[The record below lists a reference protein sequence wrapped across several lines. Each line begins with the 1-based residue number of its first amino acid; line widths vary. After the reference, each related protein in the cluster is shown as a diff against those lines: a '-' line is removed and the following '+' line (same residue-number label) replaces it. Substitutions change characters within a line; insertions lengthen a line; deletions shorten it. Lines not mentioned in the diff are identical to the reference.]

1 MTDEEESGS
10 STSSCDETNLVLCD
24 SDTQSAPSPTNTLP
38 QTSPS
43 RDTTSPSRA
52 KLTSKDTRTD
62 NANNIRSNVV
72 KEDYDSSATETADEG
87 IGGTAENESNVLQHS
102 SNESEKKD
110 KIVSDLSVSD
120 ILSDVIE
127 KQFTKEHSNREV
139 KRYIIISLYKLKYF
153 YLFY

>member
-1 MTDEEESGS
+1 M
-10 STSSCDETNLVLCD
+10 CD

-38 QTSPS
+38 QTSPG
-43 RDTTSPSRA
+43 RETISPSRA
-52 KLTSKDTRTD
+52 KLTNKEEQADTES
-62 NANNIRSNVV
+62 NIRSTVA

-102 SNESEKKD
+102 NNESNKKD
-110 KIVSDLSVSD
+110 TIIGDMSVSD

-139 KRYIIISLYKLKYF
+139 RE
-153 YLFY
+153 

>member
-1 MTDEEESGS
+1 M
-10 STSSCDETNLVLCD
+10 CD

-38 QTSPS
+38 RTSPAQDIS
-43 RDTTSPSRA
+43 SPSQT
-52 KLTSKDTRTD
+52 KLITKDARVD
-62 NANNIRSNVV
+62 NESTIRSTAV

-102 SNESEKKD
+102 SNESEKKE

-139 KRYIIISLYKLKYF
+139 KQHITFIFQFFYIKIIYIFNRRRMVLCLPYHQYF
-153 YLFY
+153 

>member
-1 MTDEEESGS
+1 M
-10 STSSCDETNLVLCD
+10 CD

-38 QTSPS
+38 QTSPG
-43 RDTTSPSRA
+43 RDTISPSQA
-52 KLTSKDTRTD
+52 KLTTKEQADTE
-62 NANNIRSNVV
+62 NNIRSTVT

-102 SNESEKKD
+102 NSESDKKD
-110 KIVSDLSVSD
+110 TIIGDVSVSD

-139 KRYIIISLYKLKYF
+139 RESKFIFYCNVLFLYGDIHFFNRRRIVLCLPYHPYF
-153 YLFY
+153 

>member
-1 MTDEEESGS
+1 MREIS
-10 STSSCDETNLVLCD
+10 S
-24 SDTQSAPSPTNTLP
+24 PP
-38 QTSPS
+38 Q
-43 RDTTSPSRA
+43 A
-52 KLTSKDTRTD
+52 KLTSKEARAD
-62 NANNIRSNVV
+62 NVNSIRSAVV

-102 SNESEKKD
+102 SNESEKKE

-139 KRYIIISLYKLKYF
+139 KINFNL
-153 YLFY
+153 

>member
-10 STSSCDETNLVLCD
+10 STSSCDETNLILCD

-38 QTSPS
+38 QISPIREITSPS
-43 RDTTSPSRA
+43 QS
-52 KLTSKDTRTD
+52 KLSVKELRVD
-62 NANNIRSNVV
+62 NENTIRSTVC

-87 IGGTAENESNVLQHS
+87 IGGTADNESNVLHHS
-102 SNESEKKD
+102 NNENEKKE
-110 KIVSDLSVSD
+110 KIVSDISVSD

-139 KRYIIISLYKLKYF
+139 RKNF
-153 YLFY
+153 

>member
-1 MTDEEESGS
+1 M
-10 STSSCDETNLVLCD
+10 CD

-38 QTSPS
+38 QLSPP
-43 RDTTSPSRA
+43 RDTTSSPQA
-52 KLTSKDTRTD
+52 KLTVKESRTD
-62 NANNIRSNVV
+62 NENSIRSIVV

-102 SNESEKKD
+102 NNESEKKE
-110 KIVSDLSVSD
+110 KIVTDLSVSD

-139 KRYIIISLYKLKYF
+139 NKLKIVIVF
-153 YLFY
+153 YGRLIFFVLF

>member
-1 MTDEEESGS
+1 M
-10 STSSCDETNLVLCD
+10 CD

-38 QTSPS
+38 QLSPP
-43 RDTTSPSRA
+43 RDTTSPPQA
-52 KLTSKDTRTD
+52 KLIAKESRDSE
-62 NANNIRSNVV
+62 NSIRSTVV

-102 SNESEKKD
+102 NNESEKKE
-110 KIVSDLSVSD
+110 KIVTDLSVSD

-139 KRYIIISLYKLKYF
+139 K
-153 YLFY
+153 YLNFFFFD

>member
-1 MTDEEESGS
+1 M
-10 STSSCDETNLVLCD
+10 LCD

-38 QTSPS
+38 QISPTRETSSPS
-43 RDTTSPSRA
+43 QV
-52 KLTSKDTRTD
+52 KLTTKEEVQAD
-62 NANNIRSNVV
+62 NESNIRSTAV

-87 IGGTAENESNVLQHS
+87 IGGTAESESSILQHS
-102 SNESEKKD
+102 NNESEKKD

-139 KRYIIISLYKLKYF
+139 KLMITFNFSLLKYYYYFVF
-153 YLFY
+153 YV

>member
-38 QTSPS
+38 QTSPI
-43 RDTTSPSRA
+43 REITSPSQS
-52 KLTSKDTRTD
+52 KLSVKELRVD
-62 NANNIRSNVV
+62 NENNIRTTAG

-87 IGGTAENESNVLQHS
+87 VGGTADNESNVLHHS
-102 SNESEKKD
+102 NNENEKKE

-139 KRYIIISLYKLKYF
+139 RTYS
-153 YLFY
+153 

>member
-1 MTDEEESGS
+1 M
-10 STSSCDETNLVLCD
+10 CD

-43 RDTTSPSRA
+43 REITSPSQA
-52 KLTSKDTRTD
+52 KLITKEERTD
-62 NANNIRSNVV
+62 NESTIRSTAV

-87 IGGTAENESNVLQHS
+87 IGGTAENESNVLIHS
-102 SNESEKKD
+102 NNESEKKE
-110 KIVSDLSVSD
+110 KIVTDLSVSD

-139 KRYIIISLYKLKYF
+139 KTTYYILP
-153 YLFY
+153 

>member
-43 RDTTSPSRA
+43 MGETTSPSQA
-52 KLTSKDTRTD
+52 KLIIKESQAD
-62 NANNIRSNVV
+62 NESSMRSTIV

-102 SNESEKKD
+102 NNESEKKE
-110 KIVSDLSVSD
+110 KIVSDISVSD
-120 ILSDVIE
+120 IVSDVIE
-127 KQFTKEHSNREV
+127 KRITKEHPNREV
-139 KRYIIISLYKLKYF
+139 RKYHISS
-153 YLFY
+153 

>member
-1 MTDEEESGS
+1 
-10 STSSCDETNLVLCD
+10 LCD

-38 QTSPS
+38 QLSPP
-43 RDTTSPSRA
+43 RDTTSPPQA
-52 KLTSKDTRTD
+52 KLTAKESHDSE
-62 NANNIRSNVV
+62 NSIRSTVV

-102 SNESEKKD
+102 NNESEKKE
-110 KIVSDLSVSD
+110 KIVTDLSVSD

-139 KRYIIISLYKLKYF
+139 KYINIFIFIIIFIFADYS
-153 YLFY
+153 YLFLFIYL

>member
-1 MTDEEESGS
+1 M
-10 STSSCDETNLVLCD
+10 CD

-38 QTSPS
+38 QTSP
-43 RDTTSPSRA
+43 RRETISPSRA
-52 KLTSKDTRTD
+52 KLTTKEQADTE
-62 NANNIRSNVV
+62 NNIRSTVT

-102 SNESEKKD
+102 NNESDKKD
-110 KIVSDLSVSD
+110 TIIGDMSVSD

-139 KRYIIISLYKLKYF
+139 RE
-153 YLFY
+153 

>member
-1 MTDEEESGS
+1 
-10 STSSCDETNLVLCD
+10 LCD

-38 QTSPS
+38 QLSPP
-43 RDTTSPSRA
+43 RDTTSSPQA
-52 KLTSKDTRTD
+52 KLTVKESRTD
-62 NANNIRSNVV
+62 NENSIRSIVV

-102 SNESEKKD
+102 NNESEKKE
-110 KIVSDLSVSD
+110 KIVTDLSVSD

-139 KRYIIISLYKLKYF
+139 NKLKIVIVF
-153 YLFY
+153 YGRLIFFVLF

>member
-38 QTSPS
+38 QTSPA
-43 RDTTSPSRA
+43 RETTSPSQA
-52 KLTSKDTRTD
+52 KLAAKEVRVD
-62 NANNIRSNVV
+62 NENIIRSTNV

-87 IGGTAENESNVLQHS
+87 IGGNAENESNVLHQHS
-102 SNESEKKD
+102 NNESEKKE
-110 KIVSDLSVSD
+110 KIVTDLSVSD

-139 KRYIIISLYKLKYF
+139 G
-153 YLFY
+153 